1 MKTPQKRQSAT
12 EGLFS
17 PAQMVAGL
25 QTLASSIQR
34 EHDRREAGQLR
45 IIARQDV
52 LDAKNERDVKICQE
66 LTQQVSHNNTARL
79 PSSFWNVSHVLVG
92 CQMMRTFTR
101 HWDTPQ
107 GSLSCDSS
115 VGATTTPL
123 SEDTRKRASRDA
135 ATMMGRMNLIA
146 KLEALKEDEDGT
158 ATEKVIHLLVGT
170 TDLSNVES
178 VGEVSAH

>member
-1 MKTPQKRQSAT
+1 M
-12 EGLFS
+12 
-17 PAQMVAGL
+17 
-25 QTLASSIQR
+25 
-34 EHDRREAGQLR
+34 AGQNQLIAQQDALLR
-45 IIARQDV
+45 RQDV
-52 LDAKNERDVKICQE
+52 IDADNTRDVRVCQE
-66 LTQQVSHNNTARL
+66 LAKECVTS
-79 PSSFWNVSHVLVG
+79 
-92 CQMMRTFTR
+92 FTR